1 AVGLLGSML
10 LFIGYS
16 LRTQT
21 GSAIRGVPLHL
32 QGPVGSYGAALHVAD
47 GVARQPGVL
56 AASPAATATF
66 SGVTHRGPAGL
77 TAAGSGA
84 LLAVPP
90 GYATHID
97 VFRFLQ
103 GSLRDGA
110 IVLDQQLAATLQA
123 SIGDTVTITPRPG
136 ARPRDFRVSGV

>member
-1 AVGLLGSML
+1 MSVAARLALKGLVGAPARTATRVLVLAAAVGLLGSML

-21 GSAIRGVPLHL
+21 GSAIRAVPLHL
-32 QGPVGSYGAALHVAD
+32 QGPVGSHGAALRVAD
-47 GVARQPGVL
+47 SVARQPGVL

-77 TAAGSGA
+77 TAAGAGA
-84 LLAVPP
+84 LLAVPRS
-90 GYATHID
+90 YATHFD

-110 IVLDQQLAATLQA
+110 IVLDQ
-123 SIGDTVTITPRPG
+123 
-136 ARPRDFRVSGV
+136 